1 LLDLIIENGH
11 IIDGS
16 GAPRQRLDVGVQ
28 GDRIAAVGDLGQETA
43 RQRLDAAGRIVSP
56 GFVDVHNHTDGW
68 LLKVA
73 NFAPKTTQGI
83 TTEVLMADGISYAPV
98 DQSTARDWIFY
109 MRALDAL
116 LLEEYDGW
124 HSVAEYMQRVDR
136 ASAQNA
142 IAHIPYGNVRS
153 MLAGYGDRPVDD
165 FQMRLMVEEVTRG
178 MEDGAVGLSTGLDYI
193 GQCFA
198 STDELVEVASAM
210 APYRG
215 LYVSHIRYKKG
226 TLAGVMEA
234 VEIGRRAGVP
244 VHISHMK
251 ATTPP
256 DIEAL
261 LEYVDTVARNEV
273 DFSFDVYP
281 YLPGSTMLT
290 YLLPFQVWVDGPLGV
305 AAKLTEPDVRRDFAR
320 ELASSKLENMH
331 IAWLP
336 GRENARHIG
345 KTLDV
350 YVAEVGKPPEDALCD
365 LLIEEN
371 LAVLLVFHHGDDV
384 LVRPFLAHDC
394 YMMGSDGI
402 YFPDSAVHPRL
413 YGSAPRLLGPCVR
426 DHQLFSLEDA
436 VRKLSGY
443 PSERFGL
450 TERGVVREGYF
461 ADLVVFD
468 SETVTDRATYEDPH
482 QFAAGIDHVLV
493 NGAAVVRDG
502 VPVED
507 LPSPRPGRALKYRA

>member
-1 LLDLIIENGH
+1 
-11 IIDGS
+11 
-16 GAPRQRLDVGVQ
+16 
-28 GDRIAAVGDLGQETA
+28 
-43 RQRLDAAGRIVSP
+43 
-56 GFVDVHNHTDGW
+56 
-68 LLKVA
+68 
-73 NFAPKTTQGI
+73 
-83 TTEVLMADGISYAPV
+83 
-98 DQSTARDWIFY
+98 
-109 MRALDAL
+109 
-116 LLEEYDGW
+116 
-124 HSVAEYMQRVDR
+124 
-136 ASAQNA
+136 
-142 IAHIPYGNVRS
+142 
-153 MLAGYGDRPVDD
+153 
-165 FQMRLMVEEVTRG
+165 
-178 MEDGAVGLSTGLDYI
+178 
-193 GQCFA
+193 
-198 STDELVEVASAM
+198 
-210 APYRG
+210 
-215 LYVSHIRYKKG
+215 
-226 TLAGVMEA
+226 
-234 VEIGRRAGVP
+234 
-244 VHISHMK
+244 
-251 ATTPP
+251 
-256 DIEAL
+256 
-261 LEYVDTVARNEV
+261 
-273 DFSFDVYP
+273 
-281 YLPGSTMLT
+281 
-290 YLLPFQVWVDGPLGV
+290 
-305 AAKLTEPDVRRDFAR
+305 
-320 ELASSKLENMH
+320 MH